1 MSEAPTIYQAGA
13 GMRLSLTRNGHVV
26 SPMFTYDCR
35 DEIEHGRMT
44 YYPEGKFH
52 QIKAAARDAFAS
64 ILGIQENEVIVSE
77 IPKDG
82 EIWWRL
88 GTAHKCPLPKPK
100 QPLLNAGNLCID
112 I

>member
-1 MSEAPTIYQAGA
+1 
-13 GMRLSLTRNGHVV
+13 
-26 SPMFTYDCR
+26 MFTYDCR
-35 DEIEHGRMT
+35 AEIEKGRMT

-64 ILGIQENEVIVSE
+64 ILGIPEREVIVSE
-77 IPKDG
+77 IQKDG

-88 GTAHKCPLPKPK
+88 GTVHKCEIPKPK
-100 QPLLNAGNLCID
+100 RPQLKAGNLSID